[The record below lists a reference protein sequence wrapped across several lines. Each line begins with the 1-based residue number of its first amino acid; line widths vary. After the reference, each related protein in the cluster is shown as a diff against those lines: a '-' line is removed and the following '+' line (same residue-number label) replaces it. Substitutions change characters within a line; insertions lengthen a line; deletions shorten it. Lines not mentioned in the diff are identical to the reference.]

1 MWFDT
6 RIFSFLS
13 QLSIMHS
20 LRVNIA
26 SLCAIYFFFGF
37 CLPVYFALGL
47 RLLSEKSSVTDVD
60 IYMRGLRPLVTIML
74 NLFFYKALKAHGFC
88 KSVSTIAQIF
98 GSSNP
103 SLQFLT

>member
-6 RIFSFLS
+6 RVFSFLN

-26 SLCAIYFFFGF
+26 SRCAIYFFFGF

-47 RLLSEKSSVTDVD
+47 RLLSEKAV
-60 IYMRGLRPLVTIML
+60 LPML
-74 NLFFYKALKAHGFC
+74 IFICQACAL
-88 KSVSTIAQIF
+88 
-98 GSSNP
+98 
-103 SLQFLT
+103 